1 MAHAHG
7 REAGPRHTVEVT
19 APTLTIVQ
27 LDLATLT
34 ALAAGDLATARLTSP
49 APLSPYLVG
58 EERRGVWR
66 RRARQLVETP
76 DDAGWVTGVVVVDGV
91 AVGGGGFHGAP
102 DEDGT
107 VEVGYGIDPEFRR
120 RGHARE
126 ALRAMVDRARRE
138 PAVRRV
144 VASVRPDNQ
153 PSLNLIDQFGF
164 VKTGEQWDEEDG
176 LEWVFELNVEQ

>member
-1 MAHAHG
+1 
-7 REAGPRHTVEVT
+7 VT
-19 APTLTIVQ
+19 APAPTIVQ

-58 EERRGVWR
+58 EERRCVWI

-76 DDAGWVTGVVVVDGV
+76 DDADWVTGVVVVDGV
-91 AVGGGGFHGAP
+91 AVGGAGFHGAP
-102 DEDGT
+102 SEDGS

-126 ALRAMVDRARRE
+126 ALRVMIDRARRE
-138 PAVRRV
+138 PGVRRV
-144 VASVRPDNQ
+144 VASVSPDNQ

-164 VKTGEQWDEEDG
+164 EKTGEQWDEEDG